1 MIDYQ
6 LYFLSDDD
14 RDVDCQ
20 GHRCADDRAAVLT
33 GRSLCFENNID
44 IWQGTR
50 RVARVSRGDFRL
62 ALQMPSG

>member
-1 MIDYQ
+1 MINYQ

-14 RDVDCQ
+14 RDVNHQDHC
-20 GHRCADDRAAVLT
+20 CADDHAAVLI

-50 RVARVSRGDFRL
+50 RVGRVSRADFRL
-62 ALQMPSG
+62 ALGTPSE